1 MYIGIDWG
9 GTKMEVI
16 GLDAGGV
23 ELIRHRIPT
32 PREDYDA
39 SIRAVVDLVALGER
53 QITLDCDVLQ
63 ADGGTRC
70 ASITGAWIALH
81 DACAKLV
88 ADGKLPATVS
98 PTSACTRPPP
108 PPET

>member
-16 GLDAGGV
+16 GLDAGGA

-39 SIRAVVDLVALGER
+39 SIRAA
-53 QITLDCDVLQ
+53 
-63 ADGGTRC
+63 
-70 ASITGAWIALH
+70 ASA
-81 DACAKLV
+81 
-88 ADGKLPATVS
+88 
-98 PTSACTRPPP
+98 SACPAVPIRSPASSATPTPSG
-108 PPET
+108 